1 MNINNTYPTT
11 ALSSHTY
18 IFTYLEVLVVYAG
31 QVDFRIV
38 EDHLRRN
45 VHIVE
50 SLETF
55 TLNHYYLCM
64 HTYIHSYI
72 HTYINT
78 YTQHTYKLYVAYLI
92 T

>member
-1 MNINNTYPTT
+1 M
-11 ALSSHTY
+11 
-18 IFTYLEVLVVYAG
+18 FTYLEVLVVYAG

-64 HTYIHSYI
+64 HTYIHTTYIQTACYISNNFKYTSI
-72 HTYINT
+72 HT
-78 YTQHTYKLYVAYLI
+78 AC
-92 T
+92 

>member
-1 MNINNTYPTT
+1 MNINNTYPT
-11 ALSSHTY
+11 AQSSHTY
-18 IFTYLEVLVVYAG
+18 MFTYLEVLVVYAG

-55 TLNHYYLCM
+55 TLNLYYLC
-64 HTYIHSYI
+64 I
-72 HTYINT
+72 HTYI
-78 YTQHTYKLYVAYLI
+78 HTYKLYVAYLI
-92 T
+92 TLNTLPYTQHVYIPT